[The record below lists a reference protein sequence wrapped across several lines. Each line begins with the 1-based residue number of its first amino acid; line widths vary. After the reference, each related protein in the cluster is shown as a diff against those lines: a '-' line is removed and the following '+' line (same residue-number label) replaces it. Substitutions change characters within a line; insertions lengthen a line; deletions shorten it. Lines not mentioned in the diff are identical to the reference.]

1 MRWPFDVKKFRRRG
15 FVACG
20 KQLAEI
26 SPAPSKASAWPCEWK
41 DDDYSA
47 NSRYWTKWQAR
58 DDDDLKSMS
67 DDVVKIPSFCSQAL
81 KLIFK
86 IQKFDPSPGNLF
98 VPNMKVEAVDRRYPG
113 LVW

>member
-1 MRWPFDVKKFRRRG
+1 
-15 FVACG
+15 
-20 KQLAEI
+20 
-26 SPAPSKASAWPCEWK
+26 
-41 DDDYSA
+41 
-47 NSRYWTKWQAR
+47 
-58 DDDDLKSMS
+58 MS